1 MIKGKKILLLAPH
14 PDDPEYSC
22 GASIAQ
28 WSKENEI
35 FYTAFS
41 PCIASLPKT
50 FAPDTLYRELKA
62 AAGILGIPEAN
73 INTFDFPVRRFPEHR
88 QDILE
93 LMISLRKS
101 LKPDLVVMPNSNDI
115 HQDHKVI
122 YEEGLR
128 AFKHSSLLGYE
139 LPWNNLE
146 FKSNFHVRISEDALS
161 KKWAA
166 IEAYESQGIRA
177 YKSKKFFEGLARV
190 RGMQINTEFAE
201 AFEVIRWI
209 L

>member
-14 PDDPEYSC
+14 PDDPEYAC
-22 GASIAQ
+22 GGSIAR
-28 WSKENEI
+28 WSKDNEL

-41 PCIASLPKT
+41 PCIESLPDT
-50 FAPDTLYRELKA
+50 FADDTLFKELKA
-62 AAGILGIPEAN
+62 AASVLGIREAN
-73 INTFDFPVRRFPEHR
+73 INTFDFPVRRFNEHR

-93 LMISLRKS
+93 TLVNIRKDI
-101 LKPDLVVMPNSNDI
+101 KPDIVLMPNSNDI

-128 AFKHSSLLGYE
+128 AFKHCSLLGYE

-146 FKSNFHVRISEDALS
+146 FKSNFHVSISENELNT
-161 KKWAA
+161 KWRA
-166 IEAYESQGIRA
+166 IESYESQGIRS
-177 YKSKKFFEGLARV
+177 YKSKDFFDGLARV
-190 RGMQINTEFAE
+190 RGIQAGTEFAE
-201 AFEVIRWI
+201 AFELIRWI

>member
-22 GASIAQ
+22 GGTIAQ
-28 WSKENEI
+28 WSKDNEI
-35 FYTAFS
+35 HYAAFS
-41 PCIASLPKT
+41 PCIASLPDT
-50 FAPDTLYRELKA
+50 FADDTLYKELKA
-62 AAGILGIPEAN
+62 SASVLGIPTAN
-73 INTFDFPVRRFPEHR
+73 ISTFNFPVRRFDEHR

-93 LMISLRKS
+93 LLVSMRKS
-101 LKPDLVVMPNSNDI
+101 IDPDIVIMPNSFDI

-128 AFKHSSLLGYE
+128 AYKHCCLIGYE

-146 FKSNFHVRISEDALS
+146 FKSNFHVKISEKELS
-161 KKWAA
+161 LKWEA
-166 IEAYESQGIRA
+166 IQAYESQGIRA
-177 YKSKKFFEGLARV
+177 YKSKEFFDGLARV
-190 RGMQINTEFAE
+190 RGLQVGAKYAE
-201 AFEVIRWI
+201 AFELIRWI